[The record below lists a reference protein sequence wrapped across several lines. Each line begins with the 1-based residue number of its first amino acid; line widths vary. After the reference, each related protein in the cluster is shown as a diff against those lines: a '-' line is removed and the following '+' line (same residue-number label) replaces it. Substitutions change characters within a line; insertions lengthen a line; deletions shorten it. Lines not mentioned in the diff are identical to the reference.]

1 MTEASMFDKG
11 IPLPPKTR
19 RASAPRSVLL
29 KMGVGDSFF
38 EPEDDTSKLDAYS
51 RLMHRGGYA
60 SRKSDGAMKFEVR
73 EVTENGV
80 NGARIWRTA

>member
-1 MTEASMFDKG
+1 MTETLKFDKG
-11 IPLPPKTR
+11 IAIPPKTR
-19 RASAPRSVLL
+19 RPSAPRSDLL
-29 KMGVGDSFF
+29 KMAVGDSFF
-38 EPEDDTSKLDAYS
+38 EAEDDTTKLDAYS

-60 SRKSDGAMKFEVR
+60 SRKTDGAMKFEVR